1 MPFERGHRPAP
12 IRIPPFALRASQAAA
27 ALGISES
34 QLRQWIEDGV
44 VHRPYR
50 VRPHIVL
57 FDAIE
62 LAQHWERI
70 KGTAFE
76 RPASNTA
83 SGRNPWDEVLE
94 EAAAR

>member
-1 MPFERGHRPAP
+1 MPLERGHSPAP

-34 QLRQWIEDGV
+34 QLRQWVEDGI

-50 VRPHIVL
+50 VRPHIIL
-57 FDAIE
+57 FDTVE
-62 LAQHWERI
+62 LAQDWERI
-70 KGTAFE
+70 KGTASE
-76 RPASNTA
+76 GPASNTA
-83 SGRNPWDEVLE
+83 SGRNPWDGVLE